1 MNEKKFEELMLDD
14 ALDIFSND
22 IDAILLADAKANTI
36 RTLVKRGVFSDFIED
51 SWKYTDLIEKLW
63 YHFNNSADDI
73 DKDYHVFLPTS
84 GKFVG
89 KYSRRINIMVND
101 IIHVIQ
107 MMIYPVG
114 DEQYMI
120 LLDEL
125 DKSMFRD
132 EDMTNKKVD
141 TIQNVYLFSMY
152 IDIVKDTT
160 SSIRVTEI
168 SGEVIN
174 QQLKYTQW
182 RMMIVNMISPEFQT
196 LFLNETDPENLK
208 RKYAPG
214 QSSSFDCLMKNL
226 EGEFIWVKLIFS
238 RAETS
243 NDNDFRF
250 VFLVQNIHESFV
262 SLHQTLKKYEQ
273 MASMDSLTSI
283 FNHGRIETEMCNAIE
298 KRSQSDRDISVMM
311 LDIDFFKNINDKYG
325 HSVGDDT
332 LVHFTQTAADMIKD
346 KNAVI
351 GRWGGEEFVIVCYDT
366 SIEQARELAEKI
378 RCTIAD
384 KEFDKISRITCSIGI
399 TEITDN
405 DRFDTAFERM
415 DNALYNAKS
424 NGRNCVKV
432 G

>member
-14 ALDIFSND
+14 AVDIFRND

-36 RTLVKRGVFSDFIED
+36 RPLVKRGIFSDFIED

-141 TIQNVYLFSMY
+141 TIQNIYLFSMY

-298 KRSQSDRDISVMM
+298 KRSQSDRDISIMM

-405 DRFDTAFERM
+405 DKFDTAFERM

>member
-14 ALDIFSND
+14 AVDIFRND

-36 RTLVKRGVFSDFIED
+36 RPLVKRGVFSDFIED

-63 YHFNNSADDI
+63 YHFNNSAEDI

-89 KYSRRINIMVND
+89 KYSRRINLMVND

-141 TIQNVYLFSMY
+141 TIQNIYLFSMY

-168 SGEVIN
+168 SGDVIN

-250 VFLVQNIHESFV
+250 VFMVQNIHESFV

-298 KRSQSDRDISVMM
+298 KRSQSDRDISIMM

-405 DRFDTAFERM
+405 DKFDTAFERM

>member
-14 ALDIFSND
+14 AVDIFRND

-36 RTLVKRGVFSDFIED
+36 RPLVKRGIFSDFIED

-63 YHFNNSADDI
+63 YHFNNSAEDI

-141 TIQNVYLFSMY
+141 TIQNIYLFSMY

-168 SGEVIN
+168 SGDVIN

-250 VFLVQNIHESFV
+250 VFMVQNIHESFV

-298 KRSQSDRDISVMM
+298 KRSQSDRDISIMM

>member
-14 ALDIFSND
+14 AVDIFRND

-84 GKFVG
+84 GKFVD

-141 TIQNVYLFSMY
+141 TIQNIYLFSMY

-250 VFLVQNIHESFV
+250 VFMVQNIHESFV

-298 KRSQSDRDISVMM
+298 KRSQSDRDISIMM

>member
-14 ALDIFSND
+14 AIDIFRND

-36 RTLVKRGVFSDFIED
+36 RPLVKRGVFSDFIED

-63 YHFNNSADDI
+63 YHFNNSAEDI

-89 KYSRRINIMVND
+89 KYSRRINIMVNN

-141 TIQNVYLFSMY
+141 TIQNIYLFSMY

-250 VFLVQNIHESFV
+250 VFMVQNIHESFV

-298 KRSQSDRDISVMM
+298 KRSQSDRDISIMM
-311 LDIDFFKNINDKYG
+311 LDIDFFKKINDKYG

>member
-141 TIQNVYLFSMY
+141 TIQNIYLFSMY

-168 SGEVIN
+168 SGDVIN

-250 VFLVQNIHESFV
+250 VFMVQNIHESFV

-298 KRSQSDRDISVMM
+298 KRSQSDRDISIMM

>member
-1 MNEKKFEELMLDD
+1 VNEKKFEELMLDD

-141 TIQNVYLFSMY
+141 TYRTSTCSRCIS
-152 IDIVKDTT
+152 T
-160 SSIRVTEI
+160 SSRTPPAVYV
-168 SGEVIN
+168 SP
-174 QQLKYTQW
+174 KY
-182 RMMIVNMISPEFQT
+182 RAM
-196 LFLNETDPENLK
+196 
-208 RKYAPG
+208 
-214 QSSSFDCLMKNL
+214 SS
-226 EGEFIWVKLIFS
+226 
-238 RAETS
+238 TS
-243 NDNDFRF
+243 
-250 VFLVQNIHESFV
+250 S
-262 SLHQTLKKYEQ
+262 
-273 MASMDSLTSI
+273 
-283 FNHGRIETEMCNAIE
+283 
-298 KRSQSDRDISVMM
+298 
-311 LDIDFFKNINDKYG
+311 
-325 HSVGDDT
+325 
-332 LVHFTQTAADMIKD
+332 
-346 KNAVI
+346 
-351 GRWGGEEFVIVCYDT
+351 
-366 SIEQARELAEKI
+366 
-378 RCTIAD
+378 
-384 KEFDKISRITCSIGI
+384 
-399 TEITDN
+399 
-405 DRFDTAFERM
+405 
-415 DNALYNAKS
+415 
-424 NGRNCVKV
+424 
-432 G
+432 

>member
-1 MNEKKFEELMLDD
+1 MLDD
-14 ALDIFSND
+14 AVDIFRND

-36 RTLVKRGVFSDFIED
+36 RPLVKRGVFSDFIED

-89 KYSRRINIMVND
+89 KYSRRINLMVND

-141 TIQNVYLFSMY
+141 TIQNIYLFSMY

-250 VFLVQNIHESFV
+250 VFMVQNIHESFV
-262 SLHQTLKKYEQ
+262 SLHRTLKKYEQ

-298 KRSQSDRDISVMM
+298 KRSQSDRDISIMM

>member
-141 TIQNVYLFSMY
+141 TIQNIYLFSMY

-366 SIEQARELAEKI
+366 SIEQAHELAEKI

-405 DRFDTAFERM
+405 DKFDTAFERM

>member
-1 MNEKKFEELMLDD
+1 MLDD

-141 TIQNVYLFSMY
+141 TIQNIYLFSMY

-250 VFLVQNIHESFV
+250 VFMVQNIHESFV

-298 KRSQSDRDISVMM
+298 KRSQSDRDISIMM

>member
-1 MNEKKFEELMLDD
+1 MLDD
-14 ALDIFSND
+14 AVDIFRND

-63 YHFNNSADDI
+63 YHFNNSAEDI

-89 KYSRRINIMVND
+89 KYSRRINLMVND

-141 TIQNVYLFSMY
+141 TIQNIYLFSMY

-298 KRSQSDRDISVMM
+298 KRSQSDRDISIMM

>member
-1 MNEKKFEELMLDD
+1 
-14 ALDIFSND
+14 
-22 IDAILLADAKANTI
+22 
-36 RTLVKRGVFSDFIED
+36 
-51 SWKYTDLIEKLW
+51 
-63 YHFNNSADDI
+63 
-73 DKDYHVFLPTS
+73 
-84 GKFVG
+84 
-89 KYSRRINIMVND
+89 
-101 IIHVIQ
+101 
-107 MMIYPVG
+107 
-114 DEQYMI
+114 
-120 LLDEL
+120 
-125 DKSMFRD
+125 
-132 EDMTNKKVD
+132 
-141 TIQNVYLFSMY
+141 
-152 IDIVKDTT
+152 
-160 SSIRVTEI
+160 
-168 SGEVIN
+168 
-174 QQLKYTQW
+174 
-182 RMMIVNMISPEFQT
+182 MIVNMISPEFQT

-250 VFLVQNIHESFV
+250 VFMVQNIHESFV

-298 KRSQSDRDISVMM
+298 KRSQSDRDISIMM

>member
-141 TIQNVYLFSMY
+141 TIQNIYLFSMY

-405 DRFDTAFERM
+405 DKFDTAFERM

>member
-1 MNEKKFEELMLDD
+1 MLDD
-14 ALDIFSND
+14 AVDIFRND

-36 RTLVKRGVFSDFIED
+36 RPLVKRGVFSDFIED

-63 YHFNNSADDI
+63 YHFNNSAEDI

-89 KYSRRINIMVND
+89 KYSRRINLMVND

-141 TIQNVYLFSMY
+141 TIQNIYLFSMY

-168 SGEVIN
+168 SGDVIN

-250 VFLVQNIHESFV
+250 VFMVQNIHESFV

-298 KRSQSDRDISVMM
+298 KRSQSDRDISIMM

-405 DRFDTAFERM
+405 DKFDTAFERM

>member
-1 MNEKKFEELMLDD
+1 MLDD

-141 TIQNVYLFSMY
+141 TIQNIYLFSMY